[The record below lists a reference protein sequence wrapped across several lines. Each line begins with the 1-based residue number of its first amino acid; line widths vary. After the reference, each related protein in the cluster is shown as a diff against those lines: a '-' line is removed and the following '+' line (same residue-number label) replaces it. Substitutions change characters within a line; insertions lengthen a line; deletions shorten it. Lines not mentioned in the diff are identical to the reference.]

1 MTASG
6 AAFDDAALAALDFP
20 TVLDRI
26 AAAATSEPGQR
37 AVRSLVPRPDV
48 AAIRLELARVDD
60 AVELL
65 TAGGEID
72 LGGVE
77 DMAAAIERASVGGVL
92 SGPELRRIA
101 ENEVKLEVACAAIAR
116 GGAADTNVGRT
127 DPNVGRTTTV
137 RRRTLNVRPTYA
149 NGPLLILSKER
160 KPTSPLARRLIDAIE
175 PDGRVA
181 DAASAAL
188 SKIRR
193 QMRALHDEVRE
204 RCQTL
209 VRRSETAKLLS
220 EPIVTVRRGRYVV
233 PVRAEYAAQFPGI
246 VHDQSASGATIFI
259 EPMSI
264 VEANNRL
271 RGLESAEEREVARVL
286 SELSGILGG
295 AAPDLTA
302 NADLSAQ
309 LDAIGARARWSR
321 SVEGVSPALSPER
334 AIRVVRGRHPLLR
347 RKAVPLD
354 IEVGVDFDALVISGP
369 NMGGKTVMLK
379 TIGLFCLMT
388 YAGIPLPAGAGTVV
402 GMFDHI
408 ACVVGDDQSIA
419 ENLSSFSAH
428 LRALHA
434 AHSVAGPGSL
444 VLVDEIGSGTEPSAG
459 AAIAQAL
466 IESLLE
472 RGSRVVVTTHFMQ
485 LKTFAAARERV
496 ANASMLFDAAT
507 NEPTYVLAV
516 GVPGRSLAIPLARSL
531 GFDESTIARAQELL
545 GAEAMDLD
553 RIFAQLAEDR
563 DALRRALDDVES
575 QQARNAEREADLT
588 KRMNEA
594 AAARADFDRRAAE
607 ALAQAIE
614 KAAAD
619 VRLKAAATE
628 AEARRQRSK
637 PDPHASEALERTL
650 SEMRRSL
657 GLESATQTFDAADS
671 GASTS
676 SNTSF
681 EIGDAVFVRSFNA
694 HGVVADVYERDVL
707 VSIGNAKT
715 IVSRNDLALERRATG
730 PVTSPVSRRKGEDI
744 AAAAERAQTSV
755 DVRGLRVEEA
765 TPIVDKALDEA
776 SLAGLRE
783 LRIIHGRGTGQL
795 RKGLAEFLRDH
806 LQVATTAYAADR
818 EGGSGVT
825 VATLR

>member
-1 MTASG
+1 MTVSG

-48 AAIRLELARVDD
+48 AAIAQELARVDD
-60 AVELL
+60 AAELL

-72 LGGVE
+72 LAGVT
-77 DMAAAIERASVGGVL
+77 DMAAAVERASVGGVL
-92 SGPELRRIA
+92 SGPELRRVA
-101 ENEVKLEVACAAIAR
+101 ENEVKLEAACAVIAR
-116 GGAADTNVGRT
+116 GGIADPDVGQT
-127 DPNVGRTTTV
+127 SKV
-137 RRRTLNVRPTYA
+137 RRRTTNVRPTDDSR
-149 NGPLLILSKER
+149 PLLALTKER
-160 KPTSPLARRLIDAIE
+160 EPTSPLARRLIDAIE

-188 SKIRR
+188 AKIRR
-193 QMRALHDEVRE
+193 QIRALHDEVRE

-209 VRRSETAKLLS
+209 VRKSETAKLLS

-233 PVRAEYAAQFPGI
+233 PVRAEHAAQFPGI
-246 VHDQSASGATIFI
+246 VHDQSASGATVYI

-286 SELSGILGG
+286 SELSGILG
-295 AAPDLTA
+295 AAATELTA
-302 NADLSAQ
+302 NAILSAR

-321 SVEGVSPALSPER
+321 AVEGISPALSPER
-334 AIRVVRGRHPLLR
+334 AIRIVRGRHPLLR

-408 ACVVGDDQSIA
+408 ACIVGDDQSIA

-434 AHSVAGPGSL
+434 AHGVAGPGSL

-466 IESLLE
+466 IESLLT

-516 GVPGRSLAIPLARSL
+516 GVPGRSLAIPLASSI
-531 GFDESTIARAQELL
+531 GFEEPMIARAEELL

-563 DALRRALDDVES
+563 DALQRALHDAET
-575 QQARNAEREADLT
+575 QQARNAEREADL
-588 KRMNEA
+588 KRRMNET
-594 AAARADFDRRAAE
+594 AAARADFERRAADE
-607 ALAQAIE
+607 LARAIE
-614 KAAAD
+614 KAAAE
-619 VRLKAAATE
+619 VREKAAATE
-628 AEARRQRSK
+628 AEARRRRSK

-657 GLESATQTFDAADS
+657 GLESATQSFDAADS
-671 GASTS
+671 GAVAGG
-676 SNTSF
+676 NTSF

-715 IVSRNDLALERRATG
+715 IVSRSDLALERRAAGNT
-730 PVTSPVSRRKGEDI
+730 TLPVSRRKGEDI

-765 TPIVDKALDEA
+765 MPIVDKALDEA
-776 SLAGLRE
+776 SLAGLHE

-825 VATLR
+825 IATLR

>member
-1 MTASG
+1 MSVSG

-26 AAAATSEPGQR
+26 AAAATSEPGQQ

-48 AAIRLELARVDD
+48 SAIGQELARVDD
-60 AVELL
+60 AAELL

-72 LGGVE
+72 LAGVT
-77 DMAAAIERASVGGVL
+77 DMSAAIERASVGGAL
-92 SGPELRRIA
+92 SGAELRRVA
-101 ENEVKLEVACAAIAR
+101 ENEVKLETACATIAR
-116 GGAADTNVGRT
+116 GGSAGRDVGPT
-127 DPNVGRTTTV
+127 FSV
-137 RRRTLNVRPTYA
+137 RRPTLNVGPTKVS
-149 NGPLLILSKER
+149 GPLLDLSKER
-160 KPTSPLARRLIDAIE
+160 AQTSPLARRLIDAIE

-181 DAASAAL
+181 DGASAAL
-188 SKIRR
+188 AKIRR

-204 RCQTL
+204 RCQAL
-209 VRRSETAKLLS
+209 IRKSETAKLLS

-233 PVRAEYAAQFPGI
+233 PVRAEHAAQFPGI
-246 VHDQSASGATIFI
+246 VHDQSASGATVFI

-264 VEANNRL
+264 VESNNRL

-286 SELSGILGG
+286 SELSGILG
-295 AAPDLTA
+295 AAATELIA
-302 NADLSAQ
+302 NAALSAR
-309 LDAIGARARWSR
+309 LDSIGARARWSR
-321 SVEGVSPALSPER
+321 SVEGISPALSPER
-334 AIRVVRGRHPLLR
+334 AIRIVRGRHPLLR

-388 YAGIPLPAGAGTVV
+388 YAGIPLPARAGTVV

-408 ACVVGDDQSIA
+408 ACIVGDDQSIA

-434 AHSVAGPGSL
+434 AHSVAGTGSL

-472 RGSRVVVTTHFMQ
+472 RGSRIVVTTHFMQ

-516 GVPGRSLAIPLARSL
+516 GVPGRSLAIPLASSL
-531 GFDESTIARAQELL
+531 GFEERMIARAQELL

-563 DALRRALDDVES
+563 DALRRALQDVELE
-575 QQARNAEREADLT
+575 QARNSAREASLT
-588 KRMNEA
+588 KQMNEA
-594 AAARADFDRRAAE
+594 AAARADFERRATD
-607 ALAQAIE
+607 ALAKAIE
-614 KAAAD
+614 QAAAD
-619 VRLKAAATE
+619 VREKAAATQT
-628 AEARRQRSK
+628 EARRQRSK

-657 GLESATQTFDAADS
+657 GLESTTQSFDAAES
-671 GASTS
+671 GAPAGG
-676 SNTSF
+676 NTSF

-694 HGVVADVYERDVL
+694 HGVIADVYERDVL

-715 IVSRNDLALERRATG
+715 IVSRNDLALERRAPATAS
-730 PVTSPVSRRKGEDI
+730 TSASRRKGEDI

-765 TPIVDKALDEA
+765 MPIVDKALDEA
-776 SLAGLRE
+776 SLAGLQE

-825 VATLR
+825 IATLR